1 MTAEEEMLFL
11 IATNEDKDVREAC
24 AMVVEL
30 LFERGKK
37 KRELQ
42 GSEK

>member
-11 IATNEDKDVREAC
+11 IATDEEKDMREAC

-30 LFERGKK
+30 LVERERKK
-37 KRELQ
+37 FT
-42 GSEK
+42 GV